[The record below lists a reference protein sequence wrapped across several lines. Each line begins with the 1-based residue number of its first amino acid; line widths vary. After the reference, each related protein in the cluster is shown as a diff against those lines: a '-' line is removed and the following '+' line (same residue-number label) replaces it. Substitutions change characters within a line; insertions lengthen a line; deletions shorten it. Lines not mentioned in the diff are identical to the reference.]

1 MSWCSPHLSLSSL
14 TDFKSLTHLKTLG
27 KWKMYKYKT
36 TNKWVL
42 APGVHLCHLRIHQRS
57 APCPRLI
64 PAQSPLADTCHH
76 TQKILEFLSTVPSY
90 FVFLLPGIHFL
101 PSLFGHFKHYHLYQ
115 VFSHCVWFTCL
126 YLQLQNSLNNLLSH
140 FLQQNFYLSDTY
152 LLDYLKV
159 EI

>member
-1 MSWCSPHLSLSSL
+1 LSWCSPHLSLSSL

-64 PAQSPLADTCHH
+64 PAHLHSQTLVTTHRRSWSSSVLSLH
-76 TQKILEFLSTVPSY
+76 ILCSFCQESIS
-90 FVFLLPGIHFL
+90 
-101 PSLFGHFKHYHLYQ
+101 
-115 VFSHCVWFTCL
+115 
-126 YLQLQNSLNNLLSH
+126 
-140 FLQQNFYLSDTY
+140 Y
-152 LLDYLKV
+152 LLCLATSNITTSTRSSLTVSGLPVSICSCRIPWIIYCHISFNKIFICQILTY
-159 EI
+159 